1 MSESKVIKGI
11 LILFL
16 FCLLLNIPYMHL
28 REFQGEEGKRVIIAE
43 NMLKTGEWIVPAVET
58 VPYLRKPPL
67 YNWILAGGFRITGTV
82 SETTARIPSAVS
94 AFLSALCLSLFWRS
108 AAKIKDLWFILPGL
122 IFLTFTDVMD
132 KAIRAEID
140 MTFTMFITLALF
152 LWFHLHEMRQ
162 KHTLAWVS
170 ALSLLSMA
178 TLAKGVQ
185 APAFFYC
192 GIIPYLIYRKE
203 MKRFF
208 SISHLLGI
216 LAALVIFFAWFV
228 PFTEKIGV
236 ENVLQAW
243 WHEIAVRKEPIK
255 EGGFFRHLLEFPVQ
269 YIAAYMPWIPFA
281 LLWTHKSLRERATGY
296 QRIVLYC
303 LFFLLFSIPF
313 YWILPGARLRY
324 ILPVSGALALLLTVP
339 IHIWIQ
345 GDIEKHPW
353 TNRYI
358 RALGFLLIGGVLSSP
373 FWGTEFG
380 LFKRA
385 VPIFLLGTVFFL
397 SVSLVFAGENI
408 KKSMALLLL
417 TVLSVKVSWASLYFP
432 YHAEHLSHY
441 RTAAREI
448 NMLVPPGVHLYD
460 FKVDNPH
467 LAYYLN
473 RPVTLIKFFDKAPIK
488 SSAVVYMRRKDAERL
503 DLRGLFY
510 IGEVKARRDFL
521 SLYKVVNQERSH
533 ED

>member
-1 MSESKVIKGI
+1 MSGLKVIKGI

-16 FCLLLNIPYMHL
+16 FCLLLNIPYIHL
-28 REFQGEEGKRVIIAE
+28 REFQGEEGRRVIVAE
-43 NMLKTGEWIVPAVET
+43 NMLRTGEWIVPIAEN
-58 VPYLRKPPL
+58 VPYLKKPPL
-67 YNWILAGGFRITGTV
+67 YNWILTGGFWITGTV
-82 SETTARIPSAVS
+82 SETTARLPSALS

-122 IFLTFTDVMD
+122 IFLSFTDVMD

-140 MTFTMFITLALF
+140 MTFTMLITLAIF
-152 LWFHLHEMRQ
+152 LWFHLHEVRQ

-170 ALSLLSMA
+170 ALFLLSIA
-178 TLAKGVQ
+178 TLAKGMQ
-185 APAFFYC
+185 APAFFYF

-203 MKRFF
+203 MKRIF

-216 LAALVIFFAWFV
+216 LTALVIFFAWFI

-243 WHEIAVRKEPIK
+243 WHEIAVRQEPIRA
-255 EGGFFRHLLEFPVQ
+255 GGFFRHLLEFPIQ

-281 LLWTHKSLRERATGY
+281 LLWTNKSLRERATGY
-296 QRIVLYC
+296 QRIVVYC

-324 ILPVSGALALLLTVP
+324 IMPVSGALALLLTVP
-339 IHIWIQ
+339 IHIWINR
-345 GDIEKHPW
+345 DFVKHPW
-353 TNRYI
+353 ANRYI
-358 RALGFLLIGGVLSSP
+358 RALGFLLIGCVLSSP
-373 FWGTEFG
+373 FWGGEFG

-385 VPIFLLGTVFFL
+385 IPVFLLGTVFFL

-408 KKSMALLLL
+408 RKSMALLLL

-448 NMLVPPGVHLYD
+448 NILVPPGVHLYD
-460 FKVDNPH
+460 FNVDNSH
-467 LAYYLN
+467 LAYYLH
-473 RPVTLIKFFDKAPIK
+473 RPVTLIRLLDKATIK
-488 SSAVVYMRRKDAERL
+488 NSAVVLMRKKDAEKL
-503 DLRGLFY
+503 DLRGFSY
-510 IGEVKARRDFL
+510 VGEVKARRDFL
-521 SLYKVVNQERSH
+521 SIYKVVNRDGSLEN
-533 ED
+533 

>member
-1 MSESKVIKGI
+1 MTEPTKVIKGI

-16 FCLLLNIPYMHL
+16 FCLLLNIPYIHL

-43 NMLKTGEWIVPAVET
+43 NMLKTGDWIVPRVET

-82 SETTARIPSAVS
+82 SETTARIPSALS
-94 AFLSALCLSLFWRS
+94 AFLSALCLSLFWKS
-108 AAKIKDLWFILPGL
+108 AAKIKDIWFILPGL

-140 MTFTMFITLALF
+140 MVFTMFVTLAIF
-152 LWFHLHEMRQ
+152 LWFHLHEVRQ
-162 KHTLAWVS
+162 KYTLAWVLS
-170 ALSLLSMA
+170 LSLLSIA
-178 TLAKGVQ
+178 ALAKGMQ

-192 GIIPYLIYRKE
+192 GIIPYLIYKKE
-203 MKRFF
+203 MKSIF

-216 LAALVIFFAWFV
+216 LAALVIFLAWFI
-228 PFTEKIGV
+228 PFAERVGA
-236 ENVLQAW
+236 ENVLKSW
-243 WHEIAVRKEPIK
+243 WHEIVVRQEPIK
-255 EGGFFRHLLEFPVQ
+255 KGGFFRHLLEFPVQ

-281 LLWTHKSLRERATGY
+281 LLWTNKTLRERAADY
-296 QRIVLYC
+296 QKIILYC
-303 LFFLLFSIPF
+303 LFSLLFSIPF

-324 ILPVSGALALLLTVP
+324 ILPVSGALALLLTAP
-339 IHIWIQ
+339 IYIWMQ
-345 GDIEKHPW
+345 GDIVKRPW
-353 TNRYI
+353 PNRYI
-358 RALGFLLIGGVLSSP
+358 RAIGFLLIGCVLSSP

-385 VPIFLLGTVFFL
+385 VPISLLGTVFFL
-397 SVSLVFAGENI
+397 SVSLVFSRVNI

-448 NMLVPPGVHLYD
+448 NMLVPPGVALYD
-460 FKVDNPH
+460 FSVDNSH
-467 LAYYLN
+467 LAYYLH
-473 RPVTLIKFFDKAPIK
+473 RPITLIELFDKATIK
-488 SSAVVYMRRKDAERL
+488 NGAVVYMRKKDAERL
-503 DLRGLFY
+503 DLRGFSY
-510 IGEVKARRDFL
+510 IGEVKARRDV
-521 SLYKVVNQERSH
+521 YKVVNRH
-533 ED
+533 GNLED